1 MGGMEVN
8 VIDYGA
14 VSDGETDCI
23 AAIQRAINAAGAPPP
38 SDDED

>member
-1 MGGMEVN
+1 MDVN

-14 VSDGETDCI
+14 VADGETDCTD
-23 AAIQRAINAAGAPPP
+23 AIQRAINAASSTPP